1 MHVCMH
7 TIFGH
12 AVIPCLMKVMHAF
25 INFHACI
32 TFFLACMHLLLCM
45 HPLQFVCMNMH
56 ANVPNYMHDSC
67 MQCM

>member
-1 MHVCMH
+1 MHVCMY

-32 TFFLACMHLLLCM
+32 TFFLQLHASFVCM
-45 HPLQFVCMNMH
+45 HPLHICMNMH